1 MEMDTVLIGKRIR
14 QARKMRELS
23 ADALSER
30 VGIAIQTLRHIENGD
45 NKTRLQTLI
54 NIADTLNVSMDYLLG
69 RVPSPD
75 ETITTEIKNTYG
87 LTDHQEKML
96 RMMVE
101 NMVPIITSYVEK

>member
-14 QARKMRELS
+14 EARKMREIS
-23 ADALSER
+23 ADVLSET

-54 NIADTLNVSMDYLLG
+54 NIADALNVSMDYLIG
-69 RVPSPD
+69 RVPSPND
-75 ETITTEIKNTYG
+75 TISAEMKNTYG

-96 RMMVE
+96 RVMME